1 MRIELAEAL
10 DGEVNLEKLHPLNEA
25 SFPFPLQIE
34 GSRCPSSVGEE
45 AFFDQE
51 SAYPHHINMQE
62 VIRSAHYSSC
72 CYSRRICKD
81 QESLANAAI
90 HNA

>member
-25 SFPFPLQIE
+25 SLPPPLQIE

-45 AFFDQE
+45 AFFD
-51 SAYPHHINMQE
+51 
-62 VIRSAHYSSC
+62 
-72 CYSRRICKD
+72 
-81 QESLANAAI
+81 
-90 HNA
+90 